1 MYPVP
6 YDLLRACHEDA
17 FPGLD
22 RPLMNVS
29 ARINSTELDII
40 VPFLVKIVDEHEVR
54 LCGNEFNNAIGYS
67 SKVEKV
73 AY

>member
-1 MYPVP
+1 M
-6 YDLLRACHEDA
+6 RAFHEDA

-29 ARINSTELDII
+29 ARIYSTELDII
-40 VPFLVKIVDEHEVR
+40 VAFLVKIVDEHEVR
-54 LCGNEFNNAIGYS
+54 ICGNEFNNAIGYS